1 MRKLLLLI
9 TILAILQLYC
19 PPSHAC
25 DPEPGPQHFPTLQV
39 PPPRIQSGYFSVY
52 NSLNGL
58 PCNNIRSLLVHPTGD
73 DAQLVIAGTRD
84 EGLMIFD
91 GTTWHQSGSGMF
103 EFPAITVNSLV
114 RIDNKSFLAGTS
126 NGIVKGVIN
135 NGKISFSTLGKFR
148 DENLNVLAI
157 REIPKRENCFYIA
170 CDRVAGVLQEEQF
183 VPFKTPEY
191 LSPTGFS
198 AIIGCELGELT
209 GCHGGILR
217 IIGANLSPAL
227 GSDSPIGWVNDFADA
242 EKRLFIASANGLFM
256 TADLEKLENLL
267 PGVWCTRAAFSAYPH
282 ESLSGS
288 DKKAFEPKTGAAG
301 LTAENDAF
309 AELRAEHAQ
318 LQADYAAYTQRY
330 AGQRTAP
337 GEAVNQMYERFFAFQ
352 RRMNAV
358 SQRFQDTTEFE
369 FDGMAANLQ
378 INAGVLRSPLV
389 KGLWVGTQN
398 SGLILFAT
406 DGERYHLTSENSKL
420 PCDNI
425 TAIALGNAG
434 EAWFGTET
442 GGIMR
447 YSKRSMSGKGKLQ
460 EILPCEPT
468 RIRVLADLLYVGTRT
483 RGMHIYQLNPI
494 KSMGNFNDENVKG
507 FHSLVTDFAMDKDGN
522 LWVTGNAGVIRWDG
536 KAWKNIEFRQP
547 QPQMAGQ
554 TASRIV
560 IDSSNRIFVA
570 FAAAAKVH
578 EQIFAYD
585 GDKLNATT
593 PQTISALLQLD
604 DKQRYQ
610 EIRLLGLDGTYMR
623 SFDFANASQTLK
635 NFEVDESAPVSA
647 MLNTEH
653 YLLVGMENGCQ
664 KIFDGES
671 YKKLSEKGTG
681 RIGAIANLFR
691 LPSGI
696 ILIQGK
702 DGISEFDGQ
711 HYRLIESASTGHGYK
726 VNDMCID
733 QMNPETYRIAFTSS
747 DGGGYALYQN
757 GFWEKY
763 YTERPVESIAQSDFL
778 IFLAMP
784 DGVYYLPE

>member
-1 MRKLLLLI
+1 MRKLLLMV
-9 TILAILQLYC
+9 TILAILQFYC
-19 PPSHAC
+19 TPMRAC
-25 DPEPGPQHFPTLQV
+25 EPEPGAQHFPTIKV
-39 PPPRIQSGYFSVY
+39 PPPRIQAGYFSVY

-58 PCNNIRSLLVHPTGD
+58 PCNNISSLLVQPMEEN
-73 DAQLVIAGTRD
+73 AQLVIAGNRD
-84 EGLMIFD
+84 EGIMIFD
-91 GTTWHQSGSGMF
+91 GATWHRSGGDMF
-103 EFPAITVNSLV
+103 EFPAVTVSSLA
-114 RIDNKSFLAGTS
+114 RIDSKSFLAGTS
-126 NGIVKGVIN
+126 NGIFKGEIKKNKVI
-135 NGKISFSTLGKFR
+135 FSALGKFR

-157 REIPKRENCFYIA
+157 REMAKKENCFYIA
-170 CDRVAGVLQEEQF
+170 CDRVAGTLQEEQF
-183 VPFKTPEY
+183 IPFKTPEY

-209 GCHGGILR
+209 GCHGGLYR
-217 IIGANLSPAL
+217 INNANLTPVFGDESQ
-227 GSDSPIGWVNDFADA
+227 IGWVNDFANA
-242 EKRLFIASANGLFM
+242 EKRLFIASANGLFI
-256 TADLEKLENLL
+256 TSDLEKMENLL
-267 PGVWCTRAAFSAYPH
+267 PGIWCTRAAFSAYPR

-288 DKKAFEPKTGAAG
+288 DKKAFEPKMGAAG
-301 LTAENDAF
+301 ITIEDDAF
-309 AELRAEHAQ
+309 TQLRAQHAQ
-318 LQADYAAYTQRY
+318 LQTDYAAYTQRY
-330 AGQRTAP
+330 AGQRDAP
-337 GEAVNQMYERFFAFQ
+337 REAVDQMYERFFAFERQ
-352 RRMNAV
+352 MIEA
-358 SQRFQDTTEFE
+358 SQRIQGTAEFGS
-369 FDGMAANLQ
+369 DGLAANLS
-378 INAGVLRSPLV
+378 IDSSALLSPLL

-434 EAWFGTET
+434 EVWFGTET

-460 EILPCEPT
+460 EILSCEPT
-468 RIRVLADLLYVGTRT
+468 RIRVLADLLYVGTR
-483 RGMHIYQLNPI
+483 RHGMHIYQLNPI
-494 KSMGNFNDENVKG
+494 KSIGNFNDENVKG
-507 FHSLVTDFAMDKDGN
+507 FHRMVTDFAMDKDGN

-536 KAWKNIEFRQP
+536 KTWKNIEFRQP
-547 QPQMAGQ
+547 QTQMVGQ

-560 IDSSNRIFVA
+560 IDGSNRIFVA
-570 FAAAAKVH
+570 FAAAAKVY
-578 EQIFAYD
+578 EQIFVYD
-585 GDKLNATT
+585 GDKLSATT
-593 PQTISALLQLD
+593 PQTISTLLQLN
-604 DKQRYQ
+604 DKERYQ
-610 EIRLLGLDGTYMR
+610 EVRLHGLDGTYMR
-623 SFDFANASQTLK
+623 NFDFANASETLK
-635 NFEVDESAPVSA
+635 NFEIDESAPVSA

-653 YLLVGMENGCQ
+653 YLLVGMENGYQ

-681 RIGAIANLFR
+681 RIGAISNLFR

-702 DGISEFDGQ
+702 DGVSEFDGQ
-711 HYRLIESASTGHGYK
+711 HYRLIESASTGQGFK
-726 VNDMCID
+726 INDMCID

-763 YTERPVESIAQSDFL
+763 YTKSPVKSIAQSDFI